1 MFSNAVLKFHQ
12 IIPGRIYCRESCIIL
27 QKHNFRFSSF
37 WWRKLLQ
44 VDFFIL
50 KSTKLIAY
58 KCVHQFIDIY
68 SYKKHHCWPEPR
80 GTWPV
85 LWTIFLFWWRADFS
99 GWHSTKKE
107 TSQLGWQPKVV
118 FHFPLLKHSTTRG
131 TQHHTAKTQLQLRL
145 GKLVTL
151 WQVEIMKQ
159 VELVEKF

>member
-1 MFSNAVLKFHQ
+1 M
-12 IIPGRIYCRESCIIL
+12 

-80 GTWPV
+80 GLVYLTGAAVNNFPFLMTRRL
-85 LWTIFLFWWRADFS
+85 LWMTFNEERNLSARLTTQSSFS
-99 GWHSTKKE
+99 
-107 TSQLGWQPKVV
+107 
-118 FHFPLLKHSTTRG
+118 FPSFE
-131 TQHHTAKTQLQLRL
+131 TQHHKRDTAAHSKNTITITSGEVGHTLTSGNNEASGAS
-145 GKLVTL
+145 GK
-151 WQVEIMKQ
+151 I
-159 VELVEKF
+159 